1 MIEQDDQ
8 NFRKAPAGAGSLSL
22 VAEQETV
29 GDQAPN
35 FVRQSADPFSDGRY
49 NREL

>member
-8 NFRKAPAGAGSLSL
+8 KSAGRRWL

-35 FVRQSADPFSDGRY
+35 LVRQSADPFSDGRY